1 MTFLSRIR
9 INPLRAESRRLL
21 ANPRAMH
28 GAVMGGVPDVGDDD
42 RVLWRLDADDS
53 HRPFV
58 YVLTPGKPDW
68 THVVERAGWPDA
80 DGDHALVRDYAP
92 LLAQVSAGREFA
104 FRLTA
109 NPVQTTRTPLAPS
122 PAQVK
127 RRDAAAPGERIRG
140 FRHAHRTAATQLEWF
155 LTRTGKWGFE
165 VPAARTE
172 PAAPGLVIEA
182 AEPPEPA
189 EAAEAA
195 DRAFRPGPAREV
207 RITGRSRHSFAK
219 GGRGPHVV
227 FHSATFEGRLKV
239 VDPAAFAT
247 RLLRGIGPSKAYG
260 CGLLTLA
267 PLPKPG
273 PGPGPGSGPVPGPAR
288 VTPGSSPSPSGTPP
302 R

>member
-21 ANPRAMH
+21 SNPRAMH
-28 GAVMGGVPDVGDDD
+28 GAVMGGVPDVVDGD

-109 NPVQTTRTPLAPS
+109 NPVQTTRTPLAPT

-127 RRDAAAPGERIRG
+127 RREAAGPGERIRG

-172 PAAPGLVIEA
+172 PAAPGLVTDA
-182 AEPPEPA
+182 AAVDQGQGRRPE
-189 EAAEAA
+189 
-195 DRAFRPGPAREV
+195 PAREV

-273 PGPGPGSGPVPGPAR
+273 PGRGRAAGA

>member
-21 ANPRAMH
+21 TNPRAMH
-28 GAVMGGVPDVGDDD
+28 GAVMGGVPDVVDGD

-53 HRPFV
+53 HRPYV

-122 PAQVK
+122 PAQK
-127 RRDAAAPGERIRG
+127 RRREAAAPGERIRG

-172 PAAPGLVIEA
+172 PAAPGVAVDA
-182 AEPPEPA
+182 AVNQGQG
-189 EAAEAA
+189 
-195 DRAFRPGPAREV
+195 RRPDPNPAREV

-239 VDPAAFAT
+239 VDPTAFAT

-267 PLPKPG
+267 PLPA
-273 PGPGPGSGPVPGPAR
+273 PGSAPAPAPSDPP
-288 VTPGSSPSPSGTPP
+288 VTPGSSPSPAGTPP